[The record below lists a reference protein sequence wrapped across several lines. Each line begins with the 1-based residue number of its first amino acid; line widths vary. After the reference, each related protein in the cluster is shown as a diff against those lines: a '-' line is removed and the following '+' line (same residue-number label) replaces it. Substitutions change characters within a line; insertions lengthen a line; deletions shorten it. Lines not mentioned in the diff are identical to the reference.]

1 MRMPLLIL
9 LLVGL
14 CALPAVAADKK
25 LSPAEQAQAAKMARV
40 DAVAKEAFAAADHNH
55 NDVLSKTEFPNAEA
69 FLEQGLMQLG
79 AQGVLGKLPPG
90 NQAAAASQ
98 GADAKAMAAAPNLSK
113 KNRITPSEFQLYA
126 RAMGAQADVMIAQD
140 NAYRAQMQQQMQR
153 SRGRRQVHTGTPIF
167 LGP

>member
-1 MRMPLLIL
+1 MPLLFL
-9 LLVGL
+9 WLVGL

-25 LSPAEQAQAAKMARV
+25 LTPAEQAQAAKMARV

-90 NQAAAASQ
+90 NQAAASQ

-113 KNRITPSEFQLYA
+113 KNRITASEFQLYA
-126 RAMGAQADVMIAQD
+126 RAMGAQADVMIAQN
-140 NAYRAQMQQQMQR
+140 NAYQAQMQQQMQR